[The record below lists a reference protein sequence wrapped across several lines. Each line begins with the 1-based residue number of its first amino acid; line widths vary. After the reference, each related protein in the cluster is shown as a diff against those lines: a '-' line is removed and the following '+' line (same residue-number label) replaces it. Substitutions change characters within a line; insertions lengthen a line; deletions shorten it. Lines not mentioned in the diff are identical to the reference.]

1 MPGCCIKKGIMME
14 RLEYE
19 ECKIELII
27 FNAEDVIVTSSKEDF
42 DGDWQI

>member
-1 MPGCCIKKGIMME
+1 ME

-27 FNAEDVIVTSSKEDF
+27 FNAEDVIVTSTEDF
-42 DGDWQI
+42 DGNWQM